1 MNKGSFF
8 MMFGVFLFLI
18 LLCVP
23 AKAEDIMSWSPRMF
37 AGGAFATQEDLL
49 NTAIVIKND
58 SGSLY
63 NYSDYYSYY
72 YDSYNDYSEHSDDS
86 ISASGNNATAAGG
99 SITIIPE
106 EKRNL
111 VARSPQ

>member
-1 MNKGSFF
+1 

-37 AGGAFATQEDLL
+37 AGGAFASQEDLL

-63 NYSDYYSYY
+63 NYSDYY
-72 YDSYNDYSEHSDDS
+72 YDYDYTNSYNDES

-106 EKRNL
+106 EKRKL
-111 VARSPQ
+111 WPRSP